1 MLKQAH
7 AHRRKNEMLVL
18 IIIWYNH
25 ASTDIHITLLSKS
38 SALEAKP
45 SSHWTILRHNCA
57 VWSTITNWH
66 ASRCEVVG
74 NCHKAIHLAWVVL
87 INSTRISKQ
96 WELQG
101 GPRRKLDIILSKAT
115 QLYKMSKY
123 GYQEKIIWEFFISC
137 KKRTKYLSIKKQPS
151 KTKNKLEGFS
161 TASDYEVFI
170 IEHAEVLSF
179 PHIFPRMIWREHN
192 FGRDIFKVD
201 SRTEKKIFF
210 KINYLSRIS
219 TTVETK

>member
-87 INSTRISKQ
+87 INSTRISKE

-101 GPRRKLDIILSKAT
+101 GPRRKLDSSWHNFKQSHSAIQDVKIWIPGEDHLGV
-115 QLYKMSKY
+115 LHFL
-123 GYQEKIIWEFFISC
+123 QEK
-137 KKRTKYLSIKKQPS
+137 
-151 KTKNKLEGFS
+151 
-161 TASDYEVFI
+161 D
-170 IEHAEVLSF
+170 
-179 PHIFPRMIWREHN
+179 
-192 FGRDIFKVD
+192 
-201 SRTEKKIFF
+201 KIP
-210 KINYLSRIS
+210 
-219 TTVETK
+219 